1 MMDGGSSAP
10 PVERKLAA
18 ILSAD
23 VAGYSRLMDADEA
36 GTLAALGEH
45 RQVVDE
51 LIGHRGGRIASTA
64 GDSVLAEFPSL
75 LEAVHCAV
83 EIQQAMAAR
92 NADLPEDRRMLFRIG
107 INVDDVMQKDDDI
120 FGHGVNVAAR
130 LQGLAVPGGICIS
143 RAARDQLRDKSPFI
157 FEDHGEHAVKNI
169 ARPVR
174 VYTVRFEG
182 TVEPADEVAA
192 AAGAADSVVVEVE
205 SGSDAAKPD
214 EVELAFWNSI
224 MGSES
229 EADYAAYLERYPEG
243 NFSNLAQARIDSL
256 TAGDATGSEAEIKLQ
271 ITYWESVKD
280 SDDPAMFRAYLEKYP
295 EGHFKELAEARLA
308 QLSRED
314 GGRPVSSPAAP
325 RGTSPPDRR

>member
-1 MMDGGSSAP
+1 MADGGPSAP

-23 VAGYSRLMDADEA
+23 VAGYSRLMGIDEA
-36 GTLAALGEH
+36 GTLAALSEH

-51 LIGHRGGRIASTA
+51 LIGRRGGRIASTA

-83 EIQQAMAAR
+83 EIQQAIAAR
-92 NADLPEDRRMLFRIG
+92 NAGVPEDRRMLFRIG
-107 INVDDVMQKDDDI
+107 INVDDVMQKDEDI

-130 LQGLAVPGGICIS
+130 LQGLAPPGGICIS
-143 RAARDQLRDKSPFI
+143 RAARDQLRDKSPFV

-182 TVEPADEVAA
+182 TVEPADDVAA
-192 AAGAADSVVVEVE
+192 ATGAAADSVVVEVE
-205 SGSDAAKPD
+205 GGSDGTKPD

-243 NFSNLAQARIDSL
+243 NFSNLAQARIDSFS
-256 TAGDATGSEAEIKLQ
+256 AGDATGSEAEIKLQ

-295 EGHFKELAEARLA
+295 EGHFKELATARLA
-308 QLSRED
+308 QLTRE
-314 GGRPVSSPAAP
+314 GREQPA
-325 RGTSPPDRR
+325 